1 MKQIKEFKEIESTN
15 LQRMHQPI
23 QIVDQRS
30 KNASVSHHD
39 MAKRAQIPGTVTPPS
54 PDNRF
59 KVPYMSNSMQLQGIR
74 QHLVFS
80 ELPSSSRGQGG
91 DMNKK
96 HARKNAKELY
106 DYVVGSDIESKEFE
120 LPEQS

>member
-1 MKQIKEFKEIESTN
+1 MKQIKEFKEVETIN
-15 LQRMHQPI
+15 VPRMNQPI
-23 QIVDQRS
+23 QITDQRY
-30 KNASVSHHD
+30 KNVSVSQYD
-39 MAKRAQIPGTVTPPS
+39 VNKTAQIPGTATPPS

-59 KVPYMSNSMQLQGIR
+59 KLPYMSNSMQLQGIR

-96 HARKNAKELY
+96 QHRKNGKELY

-120 LPEQS
+120 LFPD